1 MANENAVLALS
12 LKKNVLSVRIFAFLA
27 TIILAFGLFAALAR
41 ADITPSL
48 SLTPNSDGNSV
59 TLNVFGGANEGVELF
74 YSSGSS
80 GSQVAYLGLTSS
92 SGYLS
97 AVVSSSQYNIVSGSP
112 VHVAVGGIAGTPSAT
127 VAWPT
132 VSGTSTSGVTLSQS
146 SMTVAVGQSNT
157 ITATNTSGSSLY
169 LYSNSNSPVAN
180 VSINGNSITVNGL
193 TNGSTT
199 ITICPTTSI
208 TSCPSLYVLVQNS
221 GAQSLYLSQSSIT
234 LAPGASVPV
243 TMSGGNGVYTVYNN
257 PNASL
262 VYTSIVGNTVTLST
276 SSTSG
281 TDAVTLCS
289 TDMSA
294 CGIINVTIGTSSS
307 SAISFT
313 QTNPIVPLNQSMS
326 VGIMGGT
333 GSYYISSPSN
343 NIVTASISGATL
355 TLYGLTNGSTTI
367 TVCSSAGGCGSLT
380 ATTNYVS
387 TGGVLSLSQSSL
399 SLAAG
404 QTMSITISGGTA
416 PYSVATPS
424 GPVYSTSISG
434 NILTVQGLSS
444 GSTQIAV
451 CSASGGC
458 TWLSLIVSGTSVS
471 SGSLSLSQ
479 SSLTLSSGQTS
490 TVSIY
495 GSGTYYISNGSS
507 SVASASISG
516 SAVIVTALSTGTT
529 TVTVCQ
535 NGSGCIPLYVS
546 VNTSSNTT
554 TSYGQGTLLAFGTP
568 LETLGVGQSA
578 TVPISGGSGS
588 YYIAYAS
595 NTSAASASV
604 SGNSLYLT
612 GQQSNSVDVITVC
625 SSANTCGALP
635 VAVGTIATTTTTS
648 TVTTTTSGGASDGYV
663 FTNFLTLGTESAE
676 VAELQ
681 KRLGALGY
689 FSGNDTGYFGAL
701 TEQAVKAFQSAH
713 GIAPVGYVGPSTRTA
728 LNNA

>member
-234 LAPGASVPV
+234 LAPG
-243 TMSGGNGVYTVYNN
+243 
-257 PNASL
+257 ASL